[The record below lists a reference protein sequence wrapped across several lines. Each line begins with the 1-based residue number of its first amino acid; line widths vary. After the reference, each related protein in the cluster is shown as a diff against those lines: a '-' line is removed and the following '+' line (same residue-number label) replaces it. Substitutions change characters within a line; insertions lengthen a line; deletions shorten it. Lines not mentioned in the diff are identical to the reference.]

1 MEIIFDSQNPSTELS
16 IILLDWSCRESF
28 HTLECLSKQNI
39 PRESYEVI
47 WVEYYGRRAR
57 WIEIEIQKAGREGR
71 RPPVDRWVVMGMP
84 MDVCYHKHLMFNA
97 GILAAKGRIAALCD
111 SDAIIMPTFAGSI
124 I

>member
-57 WIEIEIQKAGREGR
+57 WIEIEIKRPVGRAGVRLSTDGWSWACPWTFVITNTSCSTRAFSPLKAG
-71 RPPVDRWVVMGMP
+71 
-84 MDVCYHKHLMFNA
+84 
-97 GILAAKGRIAALCD
+97 
-111 SDAIIMPTFAGSI
+111 
-124 I
+124 